1 MKLSIIIPVYNE
13 EKTLLKL
20 LKKVESV
27 ELPYFRE
34 KKIEKE
40 IILVDDCSKDKSRE
54 ILKKIEKKHKVL
66 YHKKNMGK
74 GTALRTGL
82 KHITGDIILIQ
93 DADLEYNPEDYPKL
107 IKPLLEGKTKVV
119 YGSRFKSKKGHLKKR
134 NLTYMLH
141 CVGNWGLT
149 LITSILFFTK
159 LTDME
164 TCYKVFTKEVLNK
177 IGKLRAKR
185 FDFEPEITAK
195 ILKKGFKI
203 KEVPID
209 YYSRDFSEGKK
220 ITWRDGV
227 KAAWFI
233 IKYRFV
239 D

>member
-20 LKKVESV
+20 LKKVEEV
-27 ELPYFRE
+27 NLPSF
-34 KKIEKE
+34 KGKVIEKE

-82 KHITGDIILIQ
+82 EHITGDIILIQ

-107 IKPLLEGKTKVV
+107 IKPILEGKTKVV
-119 YGSRFKSKKGHLKKR
+119 YGSRFKSKKGHFKKMH
-134 NLTYMLH
+134 LTYMLH
-141 CVGNWGLT
+141 SVGNWGLT

-164 TCYKVFTKEVLNK
+164 TCYKVFTKDVLNK

-203 KEVPID
+203 KEVPIN

-220 ITWRDGV
+220 ITWRDGI
-227 KAAWFI
+227 KAVWYI

>member
-13 EKTLLKL
+13 EKTLLKI
-20 LKKVESV
+20 LKKVENV
-27 ELPYFRE
+27 KLPLINGKE
-34 KKIEKE
+34 IEKE

-66 YHKKNMGK
+66 YHKVNMGK
-74 GTALRTGL
+74 GTALRTGFE
-82 KHITGDIILIQ
+82 HATGDIILIQ

-107 IKPLLEGKTKVV
+107 IRPIIENKTKVV
-119 YGSRFKSKKGHLKKR
+119 YGSRFKSKKGHLKKKH
-134 NLTYMLH
+134 LTYMFHSL
-141 CVGNWGLT
+141 GNWGLT

-164 TCYKVFTKEVLNK
+164 TCYKVFTKEVLEK
-177 IGKLRAKR
+177 VGKLRARR

-195 ILKKGFKI
+195 ILKRGFKI
-203 KEVPID
+203 KEVPIK

-220 ITWRDGV
+220 ITWKDGI

-233 IKYRFV
+233 FMYRFV